1 MLQREIL
8 RENKEIKDNKMC
20 TSWEKTGDALGEL
33 EEQLKCYIWSVDKIL
48 YYTISLCRPVNRQA
62 LEM

>member
-8 RENKEIKDNKMC
+8 REIKEIKDNKMC
-20 TSWEKTGDALGEL
+20 TSWEKTGGALREL

-48 YYTISLCRPVNRQA
+48 YYAVSLCRPV
-62 LEM
+62 EM